1 MIDSANPVT
10 VTSHCHGVKYGFKL
24 EGRTGPEPN
33 RSDRACPG
41 NMISERG
48 CHGLVKCLS
57 IVYNVSVA
65 KMAYRFANNSTEC
78 ASPREREKLIPK
90 LIPPYLIHENRVV
103 DTFSVSFITKLRPNP
118 RNGSL

>member
-41 NMISERG
+41 NMISERAGLERG

-78 ASPREREKLIPK
+78 ASPREREREI
-90 LIPPYLIHENRVV
+90 
-103 DTFSVSFITKLRPNP
+103 DTKINSSISDSPEP
-118 RNGSL
+118 CG

>member
-48 CHGLVKCLS
+48 WSAVATVTGWS
-57 IVYNVSVA
+57 NV
-65 KMAYRFANNSTEC
+65 
-78 ASPREREKLIPK
+78 
-90 LIPPYLIHENRVV
+90 
-103 DTFSVSFITKLRPNP
+103 
-118 RNGSL
+118 